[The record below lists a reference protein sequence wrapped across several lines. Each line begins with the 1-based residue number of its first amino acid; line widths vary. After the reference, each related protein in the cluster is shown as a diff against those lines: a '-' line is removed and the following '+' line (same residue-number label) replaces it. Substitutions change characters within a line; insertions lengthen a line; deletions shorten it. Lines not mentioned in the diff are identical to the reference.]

1 MPAGVG
7 LVSVPTYP
15 IIPLRF
21 GSEGHPEPQGEAG
34 RRLLRKAEEVSRQWN
49 ERAEI
54 LSASIGLV
62 TTGAV
67 SDDGDEVPYVSL
79 ALKPAFYV
87 KTRYK
92 YVGKMK
98 SVPYP
103 LDD

>member
-1 MPAGVG
+1 MPTFIFAVG
-7 LVSVPTYP
+7 
-15 IIPLRF
+15 F

-34 RRLLRKAEEVSRQWN
+34 RWLIRNAEEVYRQWN
-49 ERAEI
+49 EPAEV
-54 LSASIGLV
+54 LN
-62 TTGAV
+62 AV

-87 KTRYK
+87 TVRYK

-103 LDD
+103 FDD